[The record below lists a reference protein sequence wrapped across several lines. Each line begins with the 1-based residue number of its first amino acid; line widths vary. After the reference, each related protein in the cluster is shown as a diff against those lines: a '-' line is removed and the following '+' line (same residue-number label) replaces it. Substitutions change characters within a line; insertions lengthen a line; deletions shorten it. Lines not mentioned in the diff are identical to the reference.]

1 MTHRTEGEGE
11 QGGRLI
17 NIEIEPELSACVE
30 TKAKREYNQI
40 LGDLL
45 NKGEDVELGERLETL
60 RLFLESTDFGKLR
73 NEYEKYLLQGREVKF
88 IVYLEEGKPKY
99 EMKII

>member
-1 MTHRTEGEGE
+1 M
-11 QGGRLI
+11 Q
-17 NIEIEPELSACVE
+17 
-30 TKAKREYNQI
+30 TKAKREYEKT
-40 LGDLL
+40 LSKLL

-73 NEYEKYLLQGREVKF
+73 NEYEKYLLEGRVVKF
-88 IVYLEEGKPKY
+88 IVYSVEGKPKY

>member
-1 MTHRTEGEGE
+1 M
-11 QGGRLI
+11 
-17 NIEIEPELSACVE
+17 E

-60 RLFLESTDFGKLR
+60 RLFLESTDFSKLR
-73 NEYEKYLLQGREVKF
+73 NEYEKYLIQGRVVKF